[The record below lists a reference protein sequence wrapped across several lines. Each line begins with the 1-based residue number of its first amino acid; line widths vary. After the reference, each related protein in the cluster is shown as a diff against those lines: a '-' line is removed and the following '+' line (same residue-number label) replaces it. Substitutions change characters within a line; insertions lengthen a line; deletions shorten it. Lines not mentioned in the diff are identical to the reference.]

1 MMEREGKNEETR
13 VLARKIARELTPE
26 ELLEAAG
33 ATGFS
38 PMASSCLAS
47 DNKPCDLDREIQ

>member
-1 MMEREGKNEETR
+1 MEQEGKKEETR
-13 VLARKIARELTPE
+13 VLARQIARQLTHE
-26 ELLEAAG
+26 ELLQAAG

>member
-1 MMEREGKNEETR
+1 MMQEGKKEETR
-13 VLARKIARELTPE
+13 VLARQIARQLTPE
-26 ELLEAAG
+26 EILQAAG

-47 DNKPCDLDREIQ
+47 DNKPCDLDKEIQ